1 MAQRTLYVG
10 GHVYSAADPF
20 ATAML
25 VIGDEV
31 AWIGDDAGAQVHRD
45 DVDAIVQLRGTL
57 VTPAF
62 VDAHV
67 HATST
72 GLLLNGLD
80 LSGCSS
86 LAEALDRI
94 RRHPPADGVLIGHGW
109 DDTGWPEGRPL
120 TTTDIDAIVG
130 DRSCYLSRIDVHSAV
145 VSTATRREHPDLV
158 SLPGYD
164 PVAPLTAAAHHRVR
178 GSTLGSITATQREA
192 AQRASLHRAVSLGI
206 ASIHEM
212 AGPSISGEDDLVALL
227 ALASEPGM
235 PSVVG
240 YWGELDGHDRALAL
254 GARGA
259 GGDLFVDGSLGSHTA
274 CLRAPYA
281 DDPANAGRAY
291 LDAEAVA
298 RHVTESTRLGR
309 QAGFHVIGDRAHDI
323 VVAGFRAAVAA
334 VGPAAVVAARHRI
347 EHVEMPDA
355 SHLAEMAMLGIVA
368 SAQSAFDAAWGGEQ
382 GMYRERLGV
391 ERARAMNP
399 FAAFLSSGVILAL
412 GSDAPV
418 TPLDP
423 WGSVRAAALHR
434 TPEHRISVRAAFAA
448 HTRGGRRA
456 AREEHLEP
464 GVLAPGTPA
473 TFAIWEPTDLV
484 VQAPDERIA
493 AWSTDPRS
501 GTPGLPDLAGGRA
514 APACWRTV
522 IRGEIAYDVGALA

>member
-1 MAQRTLYVG
+1 MVTRTLYVG

-45 DVDAIVQLRGTL
+45 DVDATVQLRGTL

-72 GLLLNGLD
+72 GLLLEGLD
-80 LSGCSS
+80 LSGCGS

-94 RRHPPADGVLIGHGW
+94 RRHSSIDGAIVGHGW
-109 DDTGWPEGRPL
+109 DDTGWPERRPL
-120 TTTDIDAIVG
+120 TTSDIDAIVG
-130 DRSCYLSRIDVHSAV
+130 DRPCYLSRVDVHSAV
-145 VSTATRREHPDLV
+145 VSTATRRTHTDLV
-158 SLPGYD
+158 DLPGYD
-164 PVAPLTAAAHHRVR
+164 PDGPLRAAAHHRVR
-178 GSTLGSITATQREA
+178 SGTLGSISVAQREA
-192 AQRASLHRAVSLGI
+192 AQRACLRKAASLGI

-212 AGPSISGEDDLVALL
+212 AGPAISGEDDLLALL

-235 PSVVG
+235 PTVVG
-240 YWGELDGHDRALAL
+240 YWGELDAHDRAVDL

-281 DDPANAGRAY
+281 DDPANSGRAY
-291 LDAEAVA
+291 LDTDAVAHHIAEA
-298 RHVTESTRLGR
+298 TRLGR

-323 VVAGFRAAVAA
+323 VMAGFRAAAES
-334 VGPAAVVAARHRI
+334 VGAGAVVSARHRI
-347 EHVEMPDA
+347 EHVEMPDEVHLEDMA
-355 SHLAEMAMLGIVA
+355 SLGIVA
-368 SAQSAFDAAWGGEQ
+368 SAQSAFDAAWGGER
-382 GMYRERLGV
+382 GMYAERLGIV
-391 ERARAMNP
+391 RARAMNP
-399 FAAFLSSGVILAL
+399 FADFLSRGVILAL

-418 TPLDP
+418 TALDP

-434 TPEHRISVRAAFAA
+434 TPQHRISVRAAFAA

-456 AREEHLEP
+456 AREEHVEP
-464 GVLAPGTPA
+464 GVLAPGAPA
-473 TFAIWEPTDLV
+473 TFAIWEPTELV

-501 GTPGLPDLAGGRA
+501 GTPGLPDLSGEA
-514 APACWRTV
+514 ATPACWRTV
-522 IRGEIAYDVGALA
+522 IRGETAYDVGALA